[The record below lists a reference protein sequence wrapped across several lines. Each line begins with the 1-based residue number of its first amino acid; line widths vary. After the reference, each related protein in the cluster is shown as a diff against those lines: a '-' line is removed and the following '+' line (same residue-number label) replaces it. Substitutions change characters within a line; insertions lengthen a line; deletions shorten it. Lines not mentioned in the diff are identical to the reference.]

1 MEYFDD
7 LTFSEIDYSGQQLPL
22 AEYDGCTFSD
32 CDFSSTNLR
41 DRRFSKCHFVRCNFS
56 LAKLN
61 QTSFT
66 DVSFKECKL
75 LGLHFDHC
83 HKLLFS
89 ANFATCTLDH
99 SSFYQLKMK
108 GTTFENCS
116 LRAVDLTEA
125 DLSSSIFLGCDLF
138 DAKFENTNL
147 EKSDFTSAFQYLIDP
162 EQNSI
167 KGAKFSV
174 EGLAGLLA
182 KYNIVIE

>member
-7 LTFSEIDYSGQQLPL
+7 LTFSEIDYSGQKLPL
-22 AEYDGCTFSD
+22 AEYDSCTFSD
-32 CDFSSTNLR
+32 CDFSGTNLSGQ
-41 DRRFSKCHFVRCNFS
+41 RFSKCHFVRCNFS

-61 QTSFT
+61 QTSIT
-66 DVSFKECKL
+66 EVSFKECKL

-89 ANFATCTLDH
+89 ANFVLCTLDH

-116 LRAVDLTEA
+116 LREVDFTEA
-125 DLSSSIFLGCDLF
+125 ELSGSIFLGCDLS

-147 EKSDFTSAFQYLIDP
+147 EKSDFTSAFQYIIDP

-167 KGAKFSV
+167 KGAKFSAV
-174 EGLAGLLA
+174 GLAGLLA
-182 KYNIVIE
+182 RYNIVIE